1 MRGGK
6 RKNSGRKNVEV
17 KREKS
22 LTFHVTS
29 EEKEKYDKI
38 LKKVK
43 DDNKLRSKVE
53 ALFYI
58 LDNFENF
65 I

>member
-38 LKKVK
+38 L
-43 DDNKLRSKVE
+43 
-53 ALFYI
+53 
-58 LDNFENF
+58 
-65 I
+65 